1 MSKHHQR
8 TIEVSVAADGSISIE
23 AVAFQGSDC
32 EQATRFL
39 EEALG
44 VVSDKARKPEYHQ
57 RSPRRNQQRVGS

>member
-1 MSKHHQR
+1 MSKHQR

-23 AVAFQGSDC
+23 AVAFQGGDC

-44 VVSDKARKPEYHQ
+44 VVSSKARKPEYHQ
-57 RSPRRNQQRVGS
+57 RSQRRNQQRVGS

>member
-1 MSKHHQR
+1 MNKR
-8 TIEVSVAADGSISIE
+8 TIEINVATDGSIRIE

-44 VVSDKARKPEYHQ
+44 VVRQKTKKPEYHQ
-57 RSPRRNQQRVGS
+57 RSRRHTQQRVGS